1 MDPVK
6 NAKDEQLIN
15 DKTKISDVMKIPGL
29 VDLQVNGYK
38 GVDFSGGDL
47 TRDDFID
54 ACREMFESGTTAFLP
69 TVVTSPQDVYKRNLP
84 IIAEVIEMPEFAGR
98 LLGIH
103 LEGPFISAEEGT
115 RGAHNAEWVK
125 EPDTTLLDRLINR
138 ADEKVKLLTIAAEP
152 AGAEEL
158 ARYATDR
165 GIAVSL
171 GHQAADEEDLDKL
184 VHAGAV
190 ALTHLGNGIPA
201 LLARHNNPVWAGL
214 ANDDLMATII
224 TDGNHLP
231 PSILKTIIKT
241 KGPARCVVIS
251 DATSLAGFKP
261 GRYETLGHEVILEE
275 NGGLHDPETGYMCGS
290 SATMLKCMNHLAS
303 LDLLSPDELVGMG
316 FYNPLRLIGL
326 TTKDVAEASDIRY
339 DKERGVFYV
348 EK

>member
-1 MDPVK
+1 MDQK
-6 NAKDEQLIN
+6 AKTSNA
-15 DKTKISDVMKIPGL
+15 MKIPGL

-38 GVDFSGGDL
+38 GVDFSDGDL
-47 TRDDFID
+47 TKGDFIG
-54 ACREMFESGTTAFLP
+54 ACREMFEVGTTAFLP
-69 TVVTSPQDVYKRNLP
+69 TMVTSPEDVYEHNLP
-84 IIAEVIEMPEFAGR
+84 IMAEVIDMPEFQGR

-125 EPDTTLLDRLINR
+125 EPDTALLDRLINR

-158 ARYATDR
+158 ARYAVSK
-165 GIAVSL
+165 GVVVSL
-171 GHQAADEEDLDKL
+171 GHQTAEEEDLDKL
-184 VHAGAV
+184 VRAGAV
-190 ALTHLGNGIPA
+190 ALTHLGNGIPG
-201 LLARHNNPVWAGL
+201 LLGRHNNPVWAGL
-214 ANDDLMATII
+214 ANDELFATII

-241 KGPARCVVIS
+241 KGPARCIVIS

-275 NGGLHDPETGYMCGS
+275 NGRLHDPETGYMCGS

-303 LDLLSPDELVGMG
+303 LDLASPDELIAMG
-316 FYNPLRLIGL
+316 FHNPLKLIGL
-326 TTKDVAEASDIRY
+326 TPKDVAQASDIRY
-339 DKERGVFYV
+339 DEERRVLYL
-348 EK
+348 KK